1 MIFKGQGNFQDG
13 NFLQITIK
21 SGKAVKNSGKGKKK
35 KTPWKRKGKGKLS
48 VLPEHSE
55 DYEWNLVNSRKQHQ
69 TN

>member
-1 MIFKGQGNFQDG
+1 MG
-13 NFLQITIK
+13 L
-21 SGKAVKNSGKGKKK
+21 KGKVLEVFCKSLSNLGK
-35 KTPWKRKGKGKLS
+35 PLKIPGKVSLQKTPWKRKGKGKLS